1 MDVKEKEFHMMT
13 GNLFCAHQKNLV
25 VAVVWIS
32 LAIPGIA
39 QSALQATG
47 TKPPAYDVV
56 SVKRSSF
63 DEGMQVA
70 SRPDSFSARNV
81 TLWELLYNAYDVRPA
96 DPVKGLPGW
105 ADSTRFDVEAKMDDS
120 TLAALQKLPQQQ
132 QSQRRHLMLQS
143 LLADRFQLR
152 AHHEV
157 AERPIYNL
165 VIANTGFKLKDSQ
178 SNKST
183 GWVDARGGQIHYLSS
198 PISSLAFTVSN
209 VAEVGRV
216 VVDKTGLTGHYDIT
230 LTWTPE
236 ERLSADDAG
245 PSIFTAL
252 EEQLG
257 LKLVSAKGPVDT
269 IVVDHVEQPSSN

>member
-1 MDVKEKEFHMMT
+1 MT

-25 VAVVWIS
+25 IAAVWIS
-32 LAIPGIA
+32 LAIPGITQTA
-39 QSALQATG
+39 PKATG

-56 SVKRSSF
+56 SVKRSRS

-70 SRPDSFSARNV
+70 TREDSFSARNV

-120 TLAALQKLPQQQ
+120 TFAALQKLPQQER
-132 QSQRRHLMLQS
+132 SQRQHLMLQS

-152 AHHEV
+152 AHHET

-165 VIANTGFKLKDSQ
+165 VIANAGFKLKESQ
-178 SNKST
+178 SNESG
-183 GWVDARGGQIHYLSS
+183 GWVGGGQIHYLAS
-198 PISSLAFTVSN
+198 PISSLVFTLSN
-209 VAEVGRV
+209 TEEVGRA

-230 LTWTPE
+230 LTWTPD
-236 ERLSADDAG
+236 ERLGAGDAG

-257 LKLVSAKGPVDT
+257 LKLASAKGLVDT
-269 IVVDHVEQPSSN
+269 IVVDHTEQPSPN